1 MNNKE
6 NQCDHLNLEK
16 IEEDTK
22 QGYSLFKCLDCGI
35 MISKD
40 KQLCTLCGDIPVD
53 NITDHMLRVHEF
65 DGNRWDAVTGL
76 GDKNKNLRKD
86 RKDLV

>member
-6 NQCDHLNLEK
+6 NECDHLNLEK

-22 QGYSLFKCLDCGI
+22 QRQSLFKCLDCGI

-40 KQLCTLCGDIPVD
+40 KEQCTLCGDIPVD
-53 NITDHMLRVHEF
+53 NITDHMSRVHQF
-65 DGNRWDAVTGL
+65 DSNRWDAVTGL
-76 GDKNKNLRKD
+76 GDKDKNPGKD
-86 RKDLV
+86 SKDLV

>member
-1 MNNKE
+1 MNNTE

-22 QGYSLFKCLDCGI
+22 QGHSLFKCLDCRI

-40 KQLCTLCGDIPVD
+40 KQLCTLCGGIPVD
-53 NITDHMLRVHEF
+53 NMTEHMLRVHEF
-65 DGNRWDAVTGL
+65 DSNRWDAVTGL
-76 GDKNKNLRKD
+76 GDKDKNLRKD
-86 RKDLV
+86 REDLV